1 MPPPMAC
8 CLQAGHQ
15 GYRQSLPPLG
25 TSSQQVG
32 GGVAEGQ
39 FLSRVA
45 VWGTVTVGVP
55 PEGGVM
61 VGQACVQPG
70 QKQEAREE
78 LVKQA
83 GGWLGGA
90 QGRGHLTSTSAF
102 LVPSGKMEYSPPS
115 IDGETEAQRG

>member
-1 MPPPMAC
+1 MWGPM
-8 CLQAGHQ
+8 
-15 GYRQSLPPLG
+15 S
-25 TSSQQVG
+25 
-32 GGVAEGQ
+32 
-39 FLSRVA
+39 
-45 VWGTVTVGVP
+45 VGVP
-55 PEGGVM
+55 PEEGVM
-61 VGQACVQPG
+61 VGQAGMQPG

-102 LVPSGKMEYSPPS
+102 LVPRGKMEYSPRS